1 VRRLAALLLV
11 LASAAGWPASTSA
24 QSAAP
29 DTTLQRA
36 AAEER
41 AAAQATRHVDVR
53 DSTAEQPP
61 SGNAPTSSVEPA
73 PTVAPEGQPA
83 AAPADTITPPPSA
96 ARRARALIGLDAD
109 RLELGAAI
117 VDGPYAAIGTF
128 GYHRYVRTGYPF
140 EQWAHLEVTGAGKGY
155 LKEGTVSVGY
165 LLRPIASV
173 HRSWRVRPIV
183 EFGPA
188 AHLVVQVADV
198 QGFGQSAFHA
208 RMYLKTHAYLGF
220 EALLGPRWGLLARG
234 RGSVPAHR
242 PLDYAQIALFLR

>member
-1 VRRLAALLLV
+1 MRRLAALLLV
-11 LASAAGWPASTSA
+11 LAAAAGRPASTSA

-29 DTTLQRA
+29 DTTLLRA

-41 AAAQATRHVDVR
+41 AAAQATRHLDTG
-53 DSTAEQPP
+53 DSTAGQPAL
-61 SGNAPTSSVEPA
+61 GNEPTGPA
-73 PTVAPEGQPA
+73 SAVAPEGGAVASP
-83 AAPADTITPPPSA
+83 PDTTTPPPPSD
-96 ARRARALIGLDAD
+96 ARRARTLVGLDAD

-140 EQWAHLEVTGAGKGY
+140 EQWAHLEISGAGTRI
-155 LKEGTVSVGY
+155 LKEGTVSLGY
-165 LLRPIASV
+165 LLRPVSSV

-208 RMYLKTHAYLGF
+208 RMYLKTHAYLGV